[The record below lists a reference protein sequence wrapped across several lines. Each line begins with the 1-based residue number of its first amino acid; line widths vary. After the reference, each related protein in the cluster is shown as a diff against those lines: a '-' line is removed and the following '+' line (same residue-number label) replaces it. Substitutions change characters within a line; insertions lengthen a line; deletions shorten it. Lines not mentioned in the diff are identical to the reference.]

1 VGERD
6 GRGGRMVTEQWAK
19 DAAREWCRMIVEQE
33 GAKYPD
39 DVLPGAEDSLAAL
52 IQREAGRCVR
62 EHDRHVRFSSFRE
75 DKGRM
80 AWAFEEQEDDG

>member
-1 VGERD
+1 MEP
-6 GRGGRMVTEQWAK
+6 EQQFK
-19 DAAREWCRMIVEQE
+19 DAAREWVAWLDSHPQ
-33 GAKYPD
+33 GYAHSAPQ
-39 DVLPGAEDSLAAL
+39 SLAAL

>member
-1 VGERD
+1 ME
-6 GRGGRMVTEQWAK
+6 TEQQFK
-19 DAAREWCRMIVEQE
+19 DAAREWLERDDAAPAWVEHR
-33 GAKYPD
+33 
-39 DVLPGAEDSLAAL
+39 LLSLAAL